1 MKTNTLDFDAQAL
14 RERILDLAMR
24 GKLVPQDPNDEPA
37 SVLLEKIKAEKEE
50 LVKEKKI
57 KKTKALPEV
66 TDDEKPF
73 DIPDSWEWVRL
84 GDVVNIK
91 GGKRVPKGKSLVD
104 YKAVKPYIRVT
115 DMKENT
121 VSTDNLKYAT
131 QDIYD
136 QIKNYTISSKDIYFS
151 IAGTIGKVGK
161 IPDEISG
168 ALLTENA
175 AKLTPYDINRI
186 FLIQALSSNIVE
198 KQHEKILSQVA
209 QPKLSLIKL
218 RQTIIPL
225 PPLSEQSRIAAKI
238 AQLFA
243 LLRKVESSTQ
253 QYAELQTLLK
263 SKVLDLAMHGKLVKQ
278 DPNDEPAS
286 VLLEKIKTE
295 KAELVKEKK
304 IKKSKP
310 LPPITDEEKPF
321 DIPDSWEWVRLGDVI
336 NLVSGRDIA
345 KKAHLSHPQSKSIPY
360 ITGASNINE
369 QGQITITEWVNN
381 PSVIVNKGTL
391 LLSVKGTIGKIAV
404 LSIPRAHI
412 ARQIMGIENI
422 YGLDSNY
429 QKFYLKSY
437 VQELQK
443 KAKSMIPG
451 ISRDD
456 LLLATFPLP
465 PITEQ
470 SRIVSKIKRVFELI
484 DGVKHDYRFT
494 SFQPNTIGPAVT
506 SIKIDKNRFERY
518 YNLVSRLLPLANLYK
533 SFNMVKRQQAKLIAI
548 IDRIHSGEITVNE
561 ALDTAGEYST
571 LYIIMH
577 MTFIHNAESF
587 INYYLSEAKF
597 NKETTHALNIRAI
610 RNYAEHCAI
619 PVTRISYK
627 HQAGRGKE
635 IIELPIWV
643 EKKNLLFF
651 NYLRD
656 RNKSIINNWEDG
668 KIRLDIEIAYAWEE
682 LKDYFD
688 TIKKKYIQKYVG
700 EDIIKQILN
709 DKELFEE
716 KLLSEDVTGV
726 IDLKRAGDGWP
737 GEYFNS
743 PKVLKNLINT
753 IFILYK

>member
-37 SVLLEKIKAEKEE
+37 SVLLEKIKAGKEE

-57 KKTKALPEV
+57 KKTKALPEI

-84 GDVVNIK
+84 GDIFDITSSKRVMKSEWKEEGIPFYRAREIVSIKNHQKLKDPIFISKDTYEEKLKVSGRPQEDDILLTGVGTLGIPYVVSTNKDFYFKDGNIIWLRNIK
-91 GGKRVPKGKSLVD
+91 KINPDFISYYVQSPYMLKIINNGRGTTVATLTIVRAKSLLV
-104 YKAVKPYIRVT
+104 
-115 DMKENT
+115 
-121 VSTDNLKYAT
+121 
-131 QDIYD
+131 
-136 QIKNYTISSKDIYFS
+136 
-151 IAGTIGKVGK
+151 
-161 IPDEISG
+161 
-168 ALLTENA
+168 
-175 AKLTPYDINRI
+175 
-186 FLIQALSSNIVE
+186 
-198 KQHEKILSQVA
+198 
-209 QPKLSLIKL
+209 
-218 RQTIIPL
+218 PL

-253 QYAELQTLLK
+253 QYAKLQTLLK
-263 SKVLDLAMHGKLVKQ
+263 SKVLDLAMRGKLVKQ

-422 YGLDSNY
+422 CGLDSNY

-682 LKDYFD
+682 LKDY
-688 TIKKKYIQKYVG
+688 
-700 EDIIKQILN
+700 L
-709 DKELFEE
+709 
-716 KLLSEDVTGV
+716 
-726 IDLKRAGDGWP
+726 RP
-737 GEYFNS
+737 
-743 PKVLKNLINT
+743 
-753 IFILYK
+753 